1 MFFQENGQYRCA
13 AYLRLSR
20 SDGDQQESNSIKN
33 QRALLNDYLGKHPEL
48 HKVDEYVDDGYSGTN
63 FERPDFKRMMQD
75 IENRKI
81 NCIIVKDLSRFG
93 RNYIETGRYLE
104 RIFPFMG
111 VRFIAINDHYDSAE
125 ENDDKGRILIPF
137 NNLINDTYCRDISMR
152 VRSHLDVKR
161 KEGQFIGSFAGYG
174 YQKDPKDKNHLI
186 IDEYAAGIVQEI
198 FKLKLNGMSAQHIAN
213 HLNELGVL
221 PPNEYKR
228 ASGFNYTCG
237 FRAGLNQKW
246 TVVSV
251 NRILKNESYT
261 GTLIQGK
268 RRKINYKIK
277 KSQDVG
283 TENWIRVEGT
293 HDAIIS
299 RGEFQQ
305 VQQLMEL
312 DTRTSPS
319 QKTVY
324 PLSGFLRCADC
335 GQNMIRRTVT
345 KKGKKYTQIL
355 QIHNYIK
362 EHPELTLTDTYVDNG
377 FTGTNFDRPEFER
390 MMQDVRTGKIQCIV
404 VKDLSRF
411 GRDYIETGNYLE
423 TIFPMLHI
431 RFIAINDDF
440 DNIRQ
445 SDVDS
450 LAVPIKN
457 MVNSLYAKD
466 ISKKI
471 GLSYQMRREKGIPTS
486 WCVPY
491 GYRMNE
497 QKSQY
502 EVADEAKYVKLIYQW
517 YLMGLSTNEIA
528 RRLEFLEVPR
538 PNEHLNR
545 RLHEGHDTTFNKW
558 HSSSVLRILDSQVYI
573 GNLVT
578 GKTRTASYKGIGLHP
593 VDKEEWHIVENAHE
607 AIILKSDFEIVQEKR
622 NRNKE
627 KRNNAMA
634 RSEQVRAEC
643 RNHFAGMVF
652 CGCCRRNMT
661 FVRQVHRTE
670 EESYFGVFQCKRK
683 KGTTPCS
690 YHTVPEKM
698 LMMVAMK
705 QIHHR
710 VSTMC
715 EEEKMVKEMLNN
727 GGLDS
732 TRSIKVKESSIA
744 CRIQETEERRL
755 RLYEDYKTEILD
767 EEEYSQLK
775 EHYIAEKQRLEHELQ
790 KQRQRSLELEKRMRI
805 CDEQM
810 ERMRAILNQK
820 EFDEELV
827 HELIKKIY
835 VGIDNSVEIEFK
847 CSDPYQEVLAFVAE
861 VQNE

>member
-63 FERPDFKRMMQD
+63 FERPDFKRMIQD

-174 YQKDPKDKNHLI
+174 YQKDPEDKNHLI

-251 NRILKNESYT
+251 NRILKNESD
-261 GTLIQGK
+261 
-268 RRKINYKIK
+268 
-277 KSQDVG
+277 QDVG

-345 KKGKKYTQIL
+345 KKGKKYQYY
-355 QIHNYIK
+355 HCS
-362 EHPELTLTDTYVDNG
+362 TYKNG
-377 FTGTNFDRPEFER
+377 GDCTPHMINGE
-390 MMQDVRTGKIQCIV
+390 K
-404 VKDLSRF
+404 
-411 GRDYIETGNYLE
+411 LE
-423 TIFPMLHI
+423 
-431 RFIAINDDF
+431 
-440 DNIRQ
+440 
-445 SDVDS
+445 
-450 LAVPIKN
+450 
-457 MVNSLYAKD
+457 
-466 ISKKI
+466 
-471 GLSYQMRREKGIPTS
+471 E
-486 WCVPY
+486 
-491 GYRMNE
+491 
-497 QKSQY
+497 
-502 EVADEAKYVKLIYQW
+502 
-517 YLMGLSTNEIA
+517 
-528 RRLEFLEVPR
+528 
-538 PNEHLNR
+538 
-545 RLHEGHDTTFNKW
+545 
-558 HSSSVLRILDSQVYI
+558 SVLAAIRHQVALLVEAEQVLSHADLASGEQIGVKILDGQINALEAELERYR
-573 GNLVT
+573 NL
-578 GKTRTASYKGIGLHP
+578 
-593 VDKEEWHIVENAHE
+593 
-607 AIILKSDFEIVQEKR
+607 
-622 NRNKE
+622 
-627 KRNNAMA
+627 
-634 RSEQVRAEC
+634 
-643 RNHFAGMVF
+643 
-652 CGCCRRNMT
+652 
-661 FVRQVHRTE
+661 
-670 EESYFGVFQCKRK
+670 
-683 KGTTPCS
+683 
-690 YHTVPEKM
+690 
-698 LMMVAMK
+698 
-705 QIHHR
+705 
-710 VSTMC
+710 
-715 EEEKMVKEMLNN
+715 
-727 GGLDS
+727 
-732 TRSIKVKESSIA
+732 KV
-744 CRIQETEERRL
+744 
-755 RLYEDYKTEILD
+755 RLYQDFCDDVVSK
-767 EEEYSQLK
+767 EEYSEMNARFAQKIK
-775 EHYIAEKQRLEHELQ
+775 EAQDKIQAIQDKKQEAVKHDTMLPGWL
-790 KQRQRSLELEKRMRI
+790 
-805 CDEQM
+805 
-810 ERMRAILNQK
+810 
-820 EFDEELV
+820 EELKQYQHIKTLERRV
-827 HELIKKIY
+827 VVELIDH
-835 VGIDNSVEIEFK
+835 IDIHSKEEIEIHFCFEDELHSITEK
-847 CSDPYQEVLAFVAE
+847 FMEYQAHNGKEVAE
-861 VQNE
+861 E

>member
-1 MFFQENGQYRCA
+1 MFFKENGQYRCA
-13 AYLRLSR
+13 VYLRLSR

-186 IDEYAAGIVQEI
+186 IDENAAGIVQEI

-345 KKGKKYTQIL
+345 KKGKKYQYYHCSTYQHIKTL
-355 QIHNYIK
+355 ERRVVVELIDHIDIHSK
-362 EHPELTLTDTYVDNG
+362 EEIEIHFCFEDELHSITEKFIFCVQQ
-377 FTGTNFDRPEFER
+377 R
-390 MMQDVRTGKIQCIV
+390 MH
-404 VKDLSRF
+404 
-411 GRDYIETGNYLE
+411 DY
-423 TIFPMLHI
+423 
-431 RFIAINDDF
+431 
-440 DNIRQ
+440 
-445 SDVDS
+445 
-450 LAVPIKN
+450 
-457 MVNSLYAKD
+457 
-466 ISKKI
+466 
-471 GLSYQMRREKGIPTS
+471 
-486 WCVPY
+486 
-491 GYRMNE
+491 
-497 QKSQY
+497 
-502 EVADEAKYVKLIYQW
+502 
-517 YLMGLSTNEIA
+517 
-528 RRLEFLEVPR
+528 PR
-538 PNEHLNR
+538 
-545 RLHEGHDTTFNKW
+545 
-558 HSSSVLRILDSQVYI
+558 
-573 GNLVT
+573 
-578 GKTRTASYKGIGLHP
+578 RTAG
-593 VDKEEWHIVENAHE
+593 
-607 AIILKSDFEIVQEKR
+607 
-622 NRNKE
+622 
-627 KRNNAMA
+627 
-634 RSEQVRAEC
+634 
-643 RNHFAGMVF
+643 
-652 CGCCRRNMT
+652 
-661 FVRQVHRTE
+661 
-670 EESYFGVFQCKRK
+670 
-683 KGTTPCS
+683 
-690 YHTVPEKM
+690 
-698 LMMVAMK
+698 MK
-705 QIHHR
+705 Q
-710 VSTMC
+710 
-715 EEEKMVKEMLNN
+715 
-727 GGLDS
+727 
-732 TRSIKVKESSIA
+732 
-744 CRIQETEERRL
+744 
-755 RLYEDYKTEILD
+755 
-767 EEEYSQLK
+767 
-775 EHYIAEKQRLEHELQ
+775 
-790 KQRQRSLELEKRMRI
+790 
-805 CDEQM
+805 
-810 ERMRAILNQK
+810 
-820 EFDEELV
+820 
-827 HELIKKIY
+827 KI
-835 VGIDNSVEIEFK
+835 
-847 CSDPYQEVLAFVAE
+847 P
-861 VQNE
+861 